1 MRLILFGP
9 PGAGKG
15 TQAAQLK
22 QRLNL
27 HHLSTGDLF
36 RAALKAGT
44 PVGEKARSYM
54 KAGKLVPDDI
64 VWGVAREGLDAIQA
78 DNFIL
83 DGYPRTVQ
91 QALWLDAYLDAH
103 GQEPPLVISLQ
114 VDEEA
119 VVARLSR
126 RRIDKETGASYHL
139 DYNPPP
145 PGVPARRIIQR
156 PDDKPEVIRQ
166 RIAQY
171 NALTRPVKVHYQERG
186 RLVDVNGTGDI
197 ETVYNR
203 ILAVIKKKPAAS
215 TIPIL

>member
-15 TQAAQLK
+15 TQAALLK
-22 QRLNL
+22 QRLKL

-36 RAALKAGT
+36 RAALKAGS

-54 KAGKLVPDDI
+54 RAGKLVPDAI
-64 VWGVAREGLDAIQA
+64 VWGIAREGLDAIRA
-78 DNFIL
+78 NNFIL

-91 QALWLDAYLDAH
+91 QALWLDAYLDTH
-103 GQEPPLVISLQ
+103 GKDAPLVVSLK

-119 VVARLSR
+119 VVDRLSR

-145 PGVPARRIIQR
+145 PGVPARRVIQR

-166 RIAQY
+166 RLSEY
-171 NALTRPVKVHYQERG
+171 NEQTRPVKVHYQKHG
-186 RLVDVNGTGDI
+186 RLVEVNGSGDI
-197 ETVYNR
+197 EKVYKR
-203 ILAVIKKKPAAS
+203 IESVAKKKPAAS
-215 TIPIL
+215 TIPTL